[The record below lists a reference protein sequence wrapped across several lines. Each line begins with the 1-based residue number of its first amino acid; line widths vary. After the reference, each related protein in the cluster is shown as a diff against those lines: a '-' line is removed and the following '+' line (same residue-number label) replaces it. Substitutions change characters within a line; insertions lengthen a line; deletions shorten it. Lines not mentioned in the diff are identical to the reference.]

1 MSSPIKSGDRARM
14 ILDTVLRDGFY
25 QCQSEQEAAS
35 CRRLDGRGLLRKD
48 KKDAWKFYPSERLK
62 AKDRKE
68 QSASTSAEG
77 AARSAFSRAI
87 DSIQI
92 GTRLRPV
99 NLADV
104 EKLKVSISEHGLKT
118 PISVYGAAD
127 AATVKLSA
135 GGHRLEA
142 MRQLGHTHIDC
153 FHDVGEELDAEL
165 WEIDENLARSE
176 LTAADRALFMH
187 RRKEIY
193 SIKFPETAH
202 GGDRKSSRQVGDLIE
217 NSVARFSSATA
228 QATGQSERSIQRDAA
243 RGAKIVDMA
252 LHHVRGTR
260 LDNGAFLDRLKLVP
274 EDKQVL
280 YVRAALEEEKRKA
293 QDVKENRTA
302 KMQVRREVRTGML
315 NMIAE
320 QGELNAGGMPRAAFA
335 LGYADFPW
343 EQEAYSDETGQDKG
357 LMYPSMTV
365 EDGMA
370 LCGGDRSPF
379 TPDAKLYFWTTTNRM
394 RDAMRIIEAWGFQYV
409 TAITWD
415 KVNMGMGRE
424 VRDRTEHLLI
434 CKRGSFPGI
443 DMYVEKP
450 LSLYTEVKTKHSCK
464 PEWFAKE
471 IERLHPTMRKLELFQ
486 RRESLADGDIRL
498 NGNWHFWGFEA
509 GVPEAQEAAE

>member
-1 MSSPIKSGDRARM
+1 MSGPMKAGDHART
-14 ILDTVLRDGFY
+14 ILDAVLRDGFY
-25 QCQSEQEAAS
+25 QCQSKQEAAA
-35 CRRLDGRGLLRKD
+35 CNRLDGRGLLSKD

-68 QSASTSAEG
+68 QAAAVAADG

-87 DSIQI
+87 ETIQI

-118 PISVYGAAD
+118 PISVYGAPD

-176 LTAADRALFMH
+176 LTAADCALFMH
-187 RRKEIY
+187 RRKEIHQ
-193 SIKFPETAH
+193 IKYPETAH

-217 NSVARFSSATA
+217 GGISRFSSATA
-228 QATGQSERSIQRDAA
+228 QATGRSERSIQRDAA

-260 LDNGAFLDRLKLVP
+260 LDNGSFLDRLKLVP

-280 YVRAALEEEKRKA
+280 YVKAALEEEKRKA

-302 KMQVRREVRTGML
+302 KMKVRREVRTGMINL
-315 NMIAE
+315 IAE
-320 QGELNAGGMPRAAFA
+320 RGLLNTREMPRAAFA

-370 LCGGDRSPF
+370 LCAGDRSPF
-379 TPDAKLYFWTTTNRM
+379 TADAKLYFWTTTNRM

-415 KVNMGMGRE
+415 KVNIGMGRE

-434 CKRGSFPGI
+434 CKRGNFPGI
-443 DMYVEKP
+443 DLYTPKP
-450 LSLYTEVKTKHSCK
+450 PSLYTEVKTEHSRK
-464 PEWFAKE
+464 PVWFAEE

-486 RRESLADGDIRL
+486 RRESLAEGDIRL
-498 NGNWHFWGFEA
+498 KGDWHFWGFEA
-509 GVPEAQEAAE
+509 GVPEEREDAE